1 MFLDVPE
8 AAGFEGM
15 ETERQSGQQKLEC
28 FPSSSRL
35 LRRHT
40 MIRVAVVVVV
50 GLVRHQHFRLCAN
63 VDLW

>member
-1 MFLDVPE
+1 MDVPE

-15 ETERQSGQQKLEC
+15 ETERQSCQQKLEH

-50 GLVRHQHFRLCAN
+50 VVGLLRHQHFQLCAS
-63 VDLW
+63 VDLL